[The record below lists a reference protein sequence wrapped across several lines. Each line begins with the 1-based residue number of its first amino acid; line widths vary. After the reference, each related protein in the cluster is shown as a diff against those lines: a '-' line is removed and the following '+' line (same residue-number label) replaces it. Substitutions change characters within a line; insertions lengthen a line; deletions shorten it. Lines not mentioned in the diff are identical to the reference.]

1 MCRDGWIQGSDMK
14 GTLNPDASSRTNSPP
29 RFYRLMRSLVLLETS
44 RLLFILVLL
53 FLFLFLF
60 SRGILLLF
68 LFCLCR
74 HFFPFLFCFFS
85 WSLLPPTRLIY
96 SVFFPLRCHSQLPAF
111 CLPPPTSSL
120 FTLLLAS
127 PFFSILFTS
136 LFPCF
141 SVYLNICLPFPLS
154 LSHCIFC
161 P

>member
-44 RLLFILVLL
+44 RLLFILVLRFL
-53 FLFLFLF
+53 FLFLFLAVYYYYYF
-60 SRGILLLF
+60 VYAV
-68 LFCLCR
+68 
-74 HFFPFLFCFFS
+74 FFPFLFCFFS

-120 FTLLLAS
+120 FTFLLAS
-127 PFFSILFTS
+127 PFLSPSSSPLFSLAFRSI
-136 LFPCF
+136 
-141 SVYLNICLPFPLS
+141 
-154 LSHCIFC
+154 
-161 P
+161 

>member
-14 GTLNPDASSRTNSPP
+14 GTLNPDASSRTKSPP
-29 RFYRLMRSLVLLETS
+29 RFYRPMRSLVLLETS

-68 LFCLCR
+68 FFFCLCR

-120 FTLLLAS
+120 FTFLLAS
-127 PFFSILFTS
+127 PFLSPSSSPLFSLAFRSI
-136 LFPCF
+136 
-141 SVYLNICLPFPLS
+141 
-154 LSHCIFC
+154 
-161 P
+161 